1 MIGSLLMIR
10 LGAWACS
17 ILLCAILY
25 DPPIAR
31 GGGGGGGE
39 LPRV

>member
-1 MIGSLLMIR
+1 MIGSLLMTR
-10 LGAWACS
+10 SGAWACS

-25 DPPIAR
+25 DQPNGR